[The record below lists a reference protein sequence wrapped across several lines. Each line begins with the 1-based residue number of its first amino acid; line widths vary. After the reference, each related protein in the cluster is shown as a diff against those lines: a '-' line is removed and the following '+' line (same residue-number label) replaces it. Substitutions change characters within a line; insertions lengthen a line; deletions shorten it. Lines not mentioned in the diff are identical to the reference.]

1 MTADR
6 LRTDS
11 DYLER
16 QGLEAF
22 EKAVLPKGYD
32 ALCLRQLHE
41 SVRRRAIMHILEKEG
56 LTVSHDSI
64 EDIDRLILDVGKA
77 NVKGGV
83 FAVCSKGV
91 LSFAKGEMLENSTLR
106 SVKVSDEGVYQ
117 FGNKEIEFKIYPFDG
132 KIANVHKKFANCC
145 LDYDKIKGEIV
156 VENRREGEKIRLVN
170 RDFDSDV
177 RKLVNKTFRLE
188 DRSSADPSQKG

>member
-1 MTADR
+1 M
-6 LRTDS
+6 
-11 DYLER
+11 
-16 QGLEAF
+16 
-22 EKAVLPKGYD
+22 
-32 ALCLRQLHE
+32 
-41 SVRRRAIMHILEKEG
+41 
-56 LTVSHDSI
+56 SHDSI

-77 NVKGGV
+77 NIKGGV

-117 FGNKEIEFKIYPFDG
+117 FGNKEIEFKFYPFDG

-177 RKLVNKTFRLE
+177 RKLVNKSFRLE
-188 DRSSADPSQKG
+188 DRSSAVILKR